1 MSLIC
6 KSQLLQVGRMLNKTA
21 MNKSLLM
28 LACIST
34 SFVLTGCRSMPGR
47 NMFGMRT
54 QPSAA
59 ALAGSGPTT
68 TYPAPPSESAT
79 PEAIASVAGGTAEP
93 EQSPETQRATTA
105 QVAGIDVTPGYAAP
119 ASSSSATNMGAAQ
132 ANGIYAGGRSEAD
145 KSVAPVSGYTF
156 GSKALTPKIE
166 APKTE
171 VAPSADVGGASYA
184 RNSSYP
190 MPTDKLT
197 VPSTSFSTPPGS
209 SYAAP
214 QTPTTSPEIASP
226 TAIASGPAAAKSVS
240 PPVGGYSLPTD
251 SPAIAAIAPSS
262 PETIEPAAQPYETAN
277 AFAPPAAASPDFS
290 TASAAGSVTAPGAGV
305 PVSASPAV
313 GGGYMPGSTSTDHG
327 YPTGDVES
335 TSGGSFYR

>member
-1 MSLIC
+1 
-6 KSQLLQVGRMLNKTA
+6 MLNKTA
-21 MNKSLLM
+21 MSKSLLM
-28 LACIST
+28 LACIAV

-79 PEAIASVAGGTAEP
+79 PEAIASIAGGTAVP
-93 EQSPETQRATTA
+93 EQGPETQRATTA
-105 QVAGIDVTPGYAAP
+105 QVAGIDVTPGYATP
-119 ASSSSATNMGAAQ
+119 ASSASATNMGAAQ
-132 ANGIYAGGRSEAD
+132 ANGIYAGGGSEAD

-190 MPTDKLT
+190 MPTDKLS
-197 VPSTSFSTPPGS
+197 VPSTSISTPPGS

-226 TAIASGPAAAKSVS
+226 TATASAPAAAKSVS
-240 PPVGGYSLPTD
+240 RPAGGYSLPTD

-262 PETIEPAAQPYETAN
+262 PETIEPAAQPDATGN
-277 AFAPPAAASPDFS
+277 AFAPPAATSPDFS
-290 TASAAGSVTAPGAGV
+290 TANAAGSVTAPGAAAGV

-327 YPTGDVES
+327 YPTGDIES
-335 TSGGSFYR
+335 ISGGSFYR